1 MKKQNLKMFLS
12 LLLLLFNVAACFAG
26 TWSWYVSTQQINA
39 SSFQLQIYAHELDMS
54 YRVYKYDDDVKSAI
68 NVTGQAD
75 ALVLQE
81 YDSVFEDHND
91 HTPIIIEFMMT
102 GIDLGEDIPVYIN
115 THCTNAIYNS
125 RYISNIVE
133 LKFALINSITSS
145 DPDDIYNDAVAHF
158 QNVEG
163 LTFVEGTTKNQD
175 VVYTLDDYSEDI
187 LNGSLRLYIQL
198 DYSVSLIHDNFSF
211 SLSDITTTTFTNDL
225 TMINCYTEGE

>member
-1 MKKQNLKMFLS
+1 MKHMKLKIFLATLITIFDLAS
-12 LLLLLFNVAACFAG
+12 CFAG
-26 TWSWYVSTQQINA
+26 TWAWFTAARTNDA
-39 SSFQLQIYAHELDMS
+39 SQMAVQMYTHELDMS
-54 YRVYKYDDDVKSAI
+54 YRVYKYNDDVKSAI
-68 NVTGQAD
+68 NATGQAD

-102 GIDLGEDIPVYIN
+102 GMDLGEDIPVYIN
-115 THCTNAIYNS
+115 THCTNNVYNS
-125 RYISNIVE
+125 RYVSNIVE

-145 DPDDIYNDAVAHF
+145 DPNDIYNDAVAHF
-158 QNVEG
+158 QNVDG

-225 TMINCYTEGE
+225 T